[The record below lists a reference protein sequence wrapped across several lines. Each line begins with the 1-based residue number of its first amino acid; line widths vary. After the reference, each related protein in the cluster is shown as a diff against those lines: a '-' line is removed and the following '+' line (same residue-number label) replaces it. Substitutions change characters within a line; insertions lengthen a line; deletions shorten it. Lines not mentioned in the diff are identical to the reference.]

1 MLGIP
6 AKKKKYAFER
16 GNKWDIYFILLL
28 IYVCFHIM
36 KSHTKITPPQKK
48 MVGVE
53 EEKKKS
59 EKEHFISW
67 EGWKWKNS
75 LDVVK
80 CCFP

>member
-36 KSHTKITPPQKK
+36 KSHTKITPPPKK
-48 MVGVE
+48 NGWGRGRKKEKRKGTLHIMGRVE
-53 EEKKKS
+53 MEK
-59 EKEHFISW
+59 FA
-67 EGWKWKNS
+67 
-75 LDVVK
+75 
-80 CCFP
+80 